1 MIVSVDTSDG
11 TFLYQCMGMRAC
23 TCGNGRRCCGTAGRP
38 DGGAAAAAAPHIL
51 VCMRIIVNA
60 GAGAIA
66 DAVLQ
71 LAKHL
76 GGHHALL
83 KVSRR
88 RGSDHLST
96 KGSGLRAG
104 AGAGAGAVGQPAGQR
119 GRRLGG
125 GGGGDGGGGLDERSR
140 AAAAGAGAAA
150 ALLPGPQPHPVRLRQ
165 AAGGHLCLY
174 SGVVISNTEP
184 GTAAT
189 LLPDR
194 NLIQYDCGKLQVGTF
209 ACTVGLLSR
218 TLSQVQRQRFCQ
230 TATSSSA
237 AAAAVASVPS
247 SATAAGCA
255 APMAS
260 FPSSATAAGCASLLT
275 SYPSDSATAA

>member
-1 MIVSVDTSDG
+1 VVPTTCQQRVLVYAQVRARAPALWVS
-11 TFLYQCMGMRAC
+11 
-23 TCGNGRRCCGTAGRP
+23 RP
-38 DGGAAAAAAPHIL
+38 DNAAVASAAAAAATAEAAW
-51 VCMRIIVNA
+51 MK
-60 GAGAIA
+60 GAGPLRPALVRQQLFFPDRNLIQY
-66 DAVLQ
+66 DCGKLQ
-71 LAKHL
+71 VGTFACTV
-76 GGHHALL
+76 GLL
-83 KVSRR
+83 SRT
-88 RGSDHLST
+88 LSQ
-96 KGSGLRAG
+96 
-104 AGAGAGAVGQPAGQR
+104 VQR
-119 GRRLGG
+119 QRFCQTATSSSTTA
-125 GGGGDGGGGLDERSR
+125 E
-140 AAAAGAGAAA
+140 
-150 ALLPGPQPHPVRLRQ
+150 